1 MQARDPSGSGAT
13 TTTTSEKCISL
24 DSVDNGVPDC
34 GDKSDEFGK

>member
-1 MQARDPSGSGAT
+1 MQARDPSGSGT

-24 DSVDNGVPDC
+24 DSVANGVPDC